1 VTAVH
6 ARKPGTTR
14 IQIEV
19 HAPVAV
25 VWELLCDPARY
36 PDFVPGAKYERDH
49 DPEWPAP
56 FTQLHHTIGW
66 GPLALRD
73 VTRVEEHVPGVS
85 LTLLAGMSLLG
96 TSAVR
101 FTLEAV
107 DDDHTRVGI
116 EEWPI
121 SGPIER
127 TWNRVFD
134 GLMTARNQE
143 LLRRFRAMVEAQW
156 LTCR

>member
-19 HAPVAV
+19 HAPTSL
-25 VWELLCDPARY
+25 VWEVLCDPARY

-66 GPLALRD
+66 GPLSLRD
-73 VTRVEEHVPGVS
+73 VTKVEENVPGTS
-85 LTLLAGMSLLG
+85 LTLIAGMSVLG

-107 DDDHTRVGI
+107 DDEHTRVGI
-116 EEWPI
+116 EEWPV

-127 TWNRVFD
+127 TWNRLFD

-143 LLRRFRAMVEAQW
+143 LLRRFRDVTEEEA
-156 LTCR
+156 LSPR